1 MDLGPLSQ
9 RLAQHFRALACER
22 EDTPVFALEHG
33 LAPAERLA
41 LQLSVRDSIRN
52 AEPQNQHRLAWNT
65 GRPSRTRRP
74 VGGRTAGAN
83 GSAMHTGTSR
93 DSFLAQP
100 PQDLGPISSR
110 SLPGPSRTR
119 SCPKTCNSSWR
130 AFCTNFEDSSQPTC
144 SKRPIVWAKP
154 LPTGVG
160 IHRPAS
166 RT

>member
-52 AEPQNQHRLAWNT
+52 AEPQNQHRLAW
-65 GRPSRTRRP
+65 
-74 VGGRTAGAN
+74 VAYA
-83 GSAMHTGTSR
+83 AEI
-93 DSFLAQP
+93 